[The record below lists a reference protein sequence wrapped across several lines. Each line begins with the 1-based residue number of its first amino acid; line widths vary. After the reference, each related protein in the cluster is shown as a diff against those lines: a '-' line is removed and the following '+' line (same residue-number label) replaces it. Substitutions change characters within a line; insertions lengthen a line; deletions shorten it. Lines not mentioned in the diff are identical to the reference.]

1 MHHFKP
7 KCKIISP
14 FYRRNMKLSQL
25 VNIKDNGQIT
35 YRISAVKHGRII
47 DAPGRGNNN
56 THVLAALIY
65 FFICSV
71 SKAIAVSLHKI
82 QLLLKLVRIPNIVTV
97 KKRNIVA
104 VCHIHSSVAC
114 RGGAEVSVGFKQT
127 YSVVVLCHNAHCVNR
142 TVRGF
147 VIGNNKLPVAVGLTL
162 HGSYALDYVIRT
174 VIRRHYY

>member
-1 MHHFKP
+1 
-7 KCKIISP
+7 
-14 FYRRNMKLSQL
+14 MKLSQL

-47 DAPGRGNNN
+47 DAFGCRNNN
-56 THVLAALIY
+56 AHIFSELIY

-114 RGGAEVSVGFKQT
+114 CGGTEVSVGFKQT
-127 YSVVVLCHNAHCVNR
+127 YSVVTLCHNAHYVYR

-147 VIGNNKLPVAVGLTL
+147 VVGNNEFPVAVGLIL

-174 VIRRHYY
+174 VICRHYY

>member
-1 MHHFKP
+1 MHYLEP
-7 KCKIISP
+7 ECKIVTP
-14 FYRRNMKLSQL
+14 FYIGNLKFSELIRI
-25 VNIKDNGQIT
+25 VDNGRIA

-71 SKAIAVSLHKI
+71 SKAIAVSLHKF

-114 RGGAEVSVGFKQT
+114 RGGTEVSVGFKQT
-127 YSVVVLCHNAHCVNR
+127 YSVVVLCHNAHYVNR

-147 VIGNNKLPVAVGLTL
+147 VIGNDKLPVTVGLTL